1 MYLDFKLLIRW
12 MCAEVINVTIHG
24 NTAASISKLG
34 CSIINP
40 PTFTPLKDIFY
51 TSDSLNM
58 ELF

>member
-1 MYLDFKLLIRW
+1 

-24 NTAASISKLG
+24 NTAA
-34 CSIINP
+34 SIINP